1 MVHNRHRARD
11 RQNRGKWK
19 SKKNPK
25 NLSITSP
32 ACMSSLHLLFWK
44 CGNTLGASLWGVV
57 PEVIARRVV
66 RWERVATTASVVW
79 LGGLYFCKVFGIG
92 QADPRKTAN
101 MQTSN
106 GLALSSLYTS
116 FVCMSTILAGRREAL
131 PRNQQK
137 WSSTTLFN
145 MQLFLDSSLI
155 IICCTI
161 PKGFIGSDEQNR
173 LLYSFQ
179 EYIESKVD
187 VIRFFFLTLNLQRFQ

>member
-1 MVHNRHRARD
+1 
-11 RQNRGKWK
+11 
-19 SKKNPK
+19 
-25 NLSITSP
+25 
-32 ACMSSLHLLFWK
+32 
-44 CGNTLGASLWGVV
+44 
-57 PEVIARRVV
+57 
-66 RWERVATTASVVW
+66 
-79 LGGLYFCKVFGIG
+79 
-92 QADPRKTAN
+92 
-101 MQTSN
+101 MQTSS

-116 FVCMSTILAGRREAL
+116 FVCISTILAGRREAL
-131 PRNQQK
+131 PRNRQK

-187 VIRFFFLTLNLQRFQ
+187 VIRFFFFFFFYFKSPTISIESREQRSDLTPRTDEEPSSKLVSN